1 MRRSGLSGLKRW
13 IYRCITDPYTNF
25 RPETFDVESV
35 FGARFEGTLGGL
47 IQRRVF
53 HFGIFEPNLTKWIGQ
68 SLRPGD
74 TFLDVGAN
82 VGYFTLLGA
91 RAVGPTG
98 SVVAIEAAP
107 STFTT
112 LLKNC
117 ERNACTNVRALNLA
131 AFDRETELPLFH
143 IPSEENTGGAS
154 VVLTVG
160 PCESIVQA
168 KPLAIVLSESEI
180 GSMRIVKIDVEGAE
194 VEAVRGL
201 IPAISRMPENVE
213 IVVESMPINY
223 EAISGMMEELG
234 FHTYTLENPMEPFIP
249 VHGSRR
255 PLRHR
260 GAFSRADL
268 TMDHGVAYFVFSRQD
283 RDEL

>member
-1 MRRSGLSGLKRW
+1 MRRSGLSGVKRW

-25 RPETFDVESV
+25 RLENFEVESV

-53 HFGIFEPNLTKWIGQ
+53 HFGVFEPNLTDWIKQ

-82 VGYFTLLGA
+82 VGYFTLLA
-91 RAVGPTG
+91 SRVVGPTG
-98 SVVAIEAAP
+98 SVVAVEAAP
-107 STFTT
+107 STFST
-112 LLKNC
+112 LVKNC
-117 ERNACTNVRALNLA
+117 QRNSCTNVRSLNLA

-154 VVLTVG
+154 VVLAVG
-160 PCESIVQA
+160 PCETVVQA
-168 KPLAIVLSESEI
+168 KPLATVLSESEI

-201 IPAISRMPENVE
+201 IPVISRMPEHVE
-213 IVVESMPINY
+213 IVVESLPENY
-223 EAISGMMEELG
+223 DAIAGMMEELE

-260 GAFSRADL
+260 GAFSQAGL

-283 RDEL
+283 REEL